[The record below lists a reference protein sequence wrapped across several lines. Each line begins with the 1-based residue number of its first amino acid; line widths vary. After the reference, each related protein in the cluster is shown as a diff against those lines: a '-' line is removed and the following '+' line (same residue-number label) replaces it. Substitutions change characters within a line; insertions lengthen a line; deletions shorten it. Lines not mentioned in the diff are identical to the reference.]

1 MPRNSGKLEKS
12 FLSDKVTTFLN
23 ILLVENDKIISDESK
38 VTKPLSKLLKKL
50 SLGIKTNEFSNDN
63 YGKKIQLKLLLKNA
77 SSSRVSIFLNKIL

>member
-38 VTKPLSKLLKKL
+38 VTKP
-50 SLGIKTNEFSNDN
+50 FVN
-63 YGKKIQLKLLLKNA
+63 Y
-77 SSSRVSIFLNKIL
+77 